1 MTYLAL
7 LVLAALDAA
16 GYGVIAPVV
25 PEIADRTG
33 AGPTTMGLLVASF
46 ALGQLAGY
54 ALAGRIVTT
63 HGARVVL
70 AGSLLLVV
78 AGDLGFVLLSG
89 LDVWFPARI
98 VQGVGAAG
106 LWLGVT
112 FAVLERWP
120 GEEYRRLTGVLAAYA
135 VGGIAG
141 PAFGAVDGVAGPFLV
156 HLGVTVAAGA
166 AVVVLRRPQ
175 LRPQFRS
182 DRAALRTPGFRV
194 ASIGILLVALG
205 LGTLEGPL
213 PLHFGE
219 RLDQLGLAALY
230 VGASAAVGVASV
242 AAARLAPSVALYA
255 AVGLVPLGIG
265 VAAALDT
272 VPLWVVGVG
281 IAAIGLGLG
290 EAGALGILLEDVG
303 TERIVLAL
311 VVWSQV
317 WGVGYLVG
325 PALAGGLAD
334 AVGTGAVVLVPLTAS
349 ALVVAAAFAAR
360 PALVP

>member
-33 AGPTTMGLLVASF
+33 AGPTTVGLLVASF

-54 ALAGRIVTT
+54 ALAGRVVATR
-63 HGARVVL
+63 GARVVL
-70 AGSLLLVV
+70 AASLVLIV
-78 AGDLGFVLLSG
+78 AGDLAFVLLSG
-89 LDVWFPARI
+89 LEAWFPGRI

-141 PAFGAVDGVAGPFLV
+141 PALGATDGVAGPFLL
-156 HLGVTVAAGA
+156 HLALTVSAGA
-166 AVVVLRRPQ
+166 AVVVLRRPR
-175 LRPQFRS
+175 LRPTFRS

-194 ASIGILLVALG
+194 AAVGILLVALG

-230 VGASAAVGVASV
+230 VGASAVVGLASV
-242 AAARLAPSVALYA
+242 AAGRVAPRAALLVA
-255 AVGLVPLGIG
+255 VVLVPLGIG

-303 TERIVLAL
+303 AERIVLAL

-317 WGVGYLVG
+317 WGIGYLVG

-334 AVGTGAVVLVPLTAS
+334 AAGTGAVVLVPLTAS